1 MSNEKNF
8 IDGLQ
13 FKAPHERAPE
23 YVKANGS
30 IKVAELP
37 KILRS
42 RADTGAAHHGE
53 AWVQGVRF
61 AANQIEATLARQ
73 EADNAS
79 SPNVIYRWRALDY
92 SGFCY
97 GSNPPHDLPSEA
109 CLTAFYRDPE
119 GLRSALHEIS
129 ATGNM
134 TATDKQFLRHLQQI
148 ARDALAGAAPPSA
161 PVGQEWTDEQCIEFA
176 SCAFRNAPRNPPE
189 GVELTDIR
197 MAASRVMRSAPAAAG
212 VPTMSNVGLRKLSEL
227 QAQGYVV
234 NGVSIIDPESSK
246 RGLIDS
252 LGYVGWHTPE
262 QQAAQAAAQAVDLDA
277 IRALA
282 REMRDFSEQE
292 VEPSLDTIDGWIERL
307 ESIDQQA
314 GKEVERG

>member
-61 AANQIEATLARQ
+61 AANQIEDALARQ
-73 EADNAS
+73 EADIAS
-79 SPNVIYRWRALDY
+79 L
-92 SGFCY
+92 
-97 GSNPPHDLPSEA
+97 
-109 CLTAFYRDPE
+109 
-119 GLRSALHEIS
+119 
-129 ATGNM
+129 
-134 TATDKQFLRHLQQI
+134 
-148 ARDALAGAAPPSA
+148 
-161 PVGQEWTDEQCIEFA
+161 
-176 SCAFRNAPRNPPE
+176 
-189 GVELTDIR
+189 
-197 MAASRVMRSAPAAAG
+197 RSAPAAAG
-212 VPTMSNVGLRKLSEL
+212 VPTMSNVGLRKLTEL

-262 QQAAQAAAQAVDLDA
+262 QKAAQAVDLGVVRECLGGIADLSVALRQGGPAPEDLDELSDA
-277 IRALA
+277 L
-282 REMRDFSEQE
+282 SEATSKAYNMLQ
-292 VEPSLDTIDGWIERL
+292 I
-307 ESIDQQA
+307 IDQQA
-314 GKEVERG
+314 GKGVSR

>member
-1 MSNEKNF
+1 MNT
-8 IDGLQ
+8 DT
-13 FKAPHERAPE
+13 
-23 YVKANGS
+23 
-30 IKVAELP
+30 KVADLP
-37 KILRS
+37 AKW
-42 RADTGAAHHGE
+42 RAKAKRIRGMTAGSDLAADIMDVAAEDLE
-53 AWVQGVRF
+53 A
-61 AANQIEATLARQ
+61 ALARQ

-134 TATDKQFLRHLQQI
+134 TATDKQFSRHLQQI

-197 MAASRVMRSAPAAAG
+197 MAASRVMRSAP
-212 VPTMSNVGLRKLSEL
+212 P
-227 QAQGYVV
+227 
-234 NGVSIIDPESSK
+234 
-246 RGLIDS
+246 
-252 LGYVGWHTPE
+252 
-262 QQAAQAAAQAVDLDA
+262 AAQTVDLGQFRGAVEAYKAAVNEDCYFDPSDYDDNIA
-277 IRALA
+277 YADRLLAL
-282 REMRDFSEQE
+282 
-292 VEPSLDTIDGWIERL
+292 
-307 ESIDQQA
+307 IDQQA
-314 GKEVERG
+314 GKEMR